1 MTLFGAPLLGRMT
14 LDALPF
20 RDMVQH
26 PTREN
31 IVNGLIASGAALMV
45 ILAAITVLGLITW
58 YGKWKTLWC
67 DWLTSVDHKKI
78 GIMFIV
84 IALAMLARALVE
96 AFFMRAQQAVGLDG
110 GFLSPEHYG
119 QLFTTHGTIMIFF
132 MAMPFLTGIIN
143 YVMPMQIGARD
154 VSFPV
159 MNSISLGLTA
169 AGAALAMISLVLAPF
184 STGGWTGYP
193 PFTELAANPGPGVD
207 YWLWAITL
215 STLSSTMTGIN
226 FAVTLYKKRAPG
238 MGLMRMPLFCW
249 TALCTSILMIFG
261 MPPLTVATGLLAL
274 DRYLDFHMFT
284 ADLGGNMM
292 NYINLFWAFGHP
304 EVYILILPAFGIYS
318 EIFSTFSGKRLYGYT
333 ALVIATMAI
342 AVLSFTVWLHHFF
355 TMGQSAHI
363 NAVFGIATMLIGIPT
378 GVKIYDWMLTMYRGR
393 VRLTV
398 PMLYACGFLILFSIG
413 GLSGIILATPSIDY
427 QIHNSLFLVAHFHNM
442 LIPGLLFGMLA
453 GYTYW
458 FPKAFGFQLAPRWGY
473 RAAWSWIIG
482 FMLAFFPLYAL
493 GLLGMPRR
501 ALSFFNPTYL
511 PWTISAL
518 LGAVLILFAFFGLIM
533 QLWQSIKQRASLAVP
548 IGDPWDGRSL
558 EWAMPSP
565 PPEYNFP
572 VLPSIN
578 SHDAF
583 ARQKGSGQHYETPEY
598 YEDIVLPAN
607 TAMGAALGGAGFLMA
622 FGLTWHMW
630 WLVILGAV
638 AVLVSLVG
646 RGFVRQTTR
655 TIPAAVVENQ
665 HRAWMNAVLET
676 TPITRADE
684 QTPANQ
690 GLPVSPREGAV
701 Q

>member
-1 MTLFGAPLLGRMT
+1 MTDESSFLLGR
-14 LDALPF
+14 LGWDALPF
-20 RDMVQH
+20 WDMIQN
-26 PTREN
+26 PTRES
-31 IVNGLIASGAALMV
+31 IINGIIASGAAGMV
-45 ILAAITVLGLITW
+45 VLGALAAAALITW
-58 YGKWKTLWC
+58 YGKWKVLWC

-84 IALAMLARALVE
+84 IALLMLLRAVIE
-96 AFFMRAQQAVGLDG
+96 AAFMRAQQAFGLGG

-132 MAMPFLTGIIN
+132 MAMPFLTGLIN
-143 YVMPMQIGARD
+143 FVMPLQIGARD
-154 VSFPV
+154 LSFPV
-159 MNSISLGLTA
+159 LNSVSFGLTA
-169 AGAALAMISLVLAPF
+169 AGAALMMISLVLAPF

-193 PFTELAANPGPGVD
+193 PFTELQANPGPGVD
-207 YWLWAITL
+207 YWIWGVTL
-215 STLSSTMTGIN
+215 STLSSTFSGIN
-226 FAVTLYKKRAPG
+226 FAVTIYKKRAPG
-238 MGLMRMPLFCW
+238 MTLMRMPLFCW

-304 EVYILILPAFGIYS
+304 EVYILILPAFGVFS
-318 EIFSTFSGKRLYGYT
+318 EVFSTFSGKRLYGYT

-378 GVKIYDWMLTMYRGR
+378 GVKIFDWMLTMYRGR

-398 PMLYACGFLILFSIG
+398 PMVYAVGFLILFSIG

-458 FPKAFGFQLAPRWGY
+458 FSKAFGFQLDARWGY
-473 RAAWSWIIG
+473 RAAWSWIVG

-501 ALSFFNPTYL
+501 TVAFFDPVYL
-511 PWTISAL
+511 PWTIAAG
-518 LGAVLILFAFFGLIM
+518 LGALIILYAIVCLM
-533 QLWQSIKQRASLAVP
+533 AQLWVSIKRRDALATP
-548 IGDPWDGRSL
+548 GGDPWDGRSL
-558 EWAMPSP
+558 EWDTPSP
-565 PPEYNFP
+565 VPEYNFP
-572 VLPSIN
+572 VLPQVN

-583 ARQKGSGQHYETPEY
+583 YRQKCDGAPHESPARYEPITIPK
-598 YEDIVLPAN
+598 N
-607 TAMGAALGGAGFLMA
+607 TAMGVIIGVSGTAVG

-630 WLVILGAV
+630 WLALAFSAV
-638 AVLVSLVG
+638 ALVAMIA
-646 RGFVRQTTR
+646 RGFARNTTWTLDAEAIERQ
-655 TIPAAVVENQ
+655 Q
-665 HRAWMNAVLET
+665 RAWAHQLEQFE
-676 TPITRADE
+676 PITRQWE
-684 QTPANQ
+684 QSEANR
-690 GLPVSPREGAV
+690 GVPVPPNEGAI